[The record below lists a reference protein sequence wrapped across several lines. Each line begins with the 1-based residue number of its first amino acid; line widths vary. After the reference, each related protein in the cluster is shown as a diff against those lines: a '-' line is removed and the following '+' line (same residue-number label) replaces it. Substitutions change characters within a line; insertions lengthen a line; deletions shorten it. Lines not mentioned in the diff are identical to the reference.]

1 MGATWMIE
9 NNSNAEF
16 EALRSEGAP
25 TVHMTYTSCM
35 HVMRAAGIEVDGE
48 TYVFIIPADAVA
60 DAAVRLR
67 EAAWADANVGWRG
80 ESVAE
85 VCDAAARLG
94 RGVYAA

>member
-9 NNSNAEF
+9 THSHAEF
-16 EALRSEGAP
+16 EALQSENAP
-25 TVHMTYTSCM
+25 EAHMTYTSCM

-48 TYVFIIPADAVA
+48 TYVFVIPAEAVA
-60 DAAVRLR
+60 EAAERLR
-67 EAAWADANVGWRG
+67 EAAWTDARVGWRG

-94 RGVYAA
+94 RGVVAA